1 RNLQTLEQYRDEQH
15 ERARASQRQ
24 LLSTAHLLLR
34 TRFSGKL
41 EEAIALQKERIA
53 GIDERIATCRAR
65 VLDCQQRLKGVE
77 SVEERRAALARQR
90 ADRADQG
97 ASDEHAA
104 QAHERN
110 RREQVHPRPP
120 RIPCPRPLPAQRG
133 PSAKAGSAN
142 RRQPPRPAMLS
153 RSSRTW
159 SPRQPSG
166 STTC

>member
-1 RNLQTLEQYRDEQH
+1 MRPAPLRLVIDRYRRLRDDAAAAQARVQMEREAALRTLQTLEQYRDEQH

-77 SVEERRAALARQR
+77 SIEDRRAAVARQR
-90 ADRADQG
+90 AARADQF
-97 ASDEHAA
+97 AADEHAA

-110 RREQVHPRPP
+110 RREHEE
-120 RIPCPRPLPAQRG
+120 A
-133 PSAKAGSAN
+133 
-142 RRQPPRPAMLS
+142 
-153 RSSRTW
+153 SSRHTAATAGQEEL
-159 SPRQPSG
+159 R
-166 STTC
+166 

>member
-1 RNLQTLEQYRDEQH
+1 MRPAPLRLVIDRYRRLRDDAAAAQARVQMEREAALRTLQTLEQYRDEQH

-53 GIDERIATCRAR
+53 GIDERITTCRAR

-77 SVEERRAALARQR
+77 SIEERRAALARQR
-90 ADRADQG
+90 AERADQF
-97 ASDEHAA
+97 ATDEHAA

-110 RREQVHPRPP
+110 RREKVHP
-120 RIPCPRPLPAQRG
+120 
-133 PSAKAGSAN
+133 
-142 RRQPPRPAMLS
+142 
-153 RSSRTW
+153 
-159 SPRQPSG
+159 
-166 STTC
+166 

>member
-1 RNLQTLEQYRDEQH
+1 MRPAPLRLVIDRYRRLRDDAAAAQARVQMEREAALRILQTLEQYRDEQH

-65 VLDCQQRLKGVE
+65 VLDCQQRLKGVQ
-77 SVEERRAALARQR
+77 SIEERRAALARQR
-90 ADRADQG
+90 AERADQF
-97 ASDEHAA
+97 ATDEHAA

-110 RREQVHPRPP
+110 RREKVHP
-120 RIPCPRPLPAQRG
+120 
-133 PSAKAGSAN
+133 
-142 RRQPPRPAMLS
+142 
-153 RSSRTW
+153 
-159 SPRQPSG
+159 
-166 STTC
+166 